1 MCFNWTVTNIK
12 CFNTKNVSS
21 NFISN
26 TTAIIHYFR
35 EHFLR
40 DFYSANNAF
49 RPNTFLHV
57 IGDTPVDFL
66 SDSRVELKVLVEVE

>member
-1 MCFNWTVTNIK
+1 MCFDWTVTNIK

-35 EHFLR
+35 EHFLG
-40 DFYSANNAF
+40 DFYSTNNALG
-49 RPNTFLHV
+49 PNTFLHV
-57 IGDTPVDFL
+57 ISDTSVDFL
-66 SDSRVELKVLVEVE
+66 SNSRVELKVLVEVE

>member
-1 MCFNWTVTNIK
+1 MFRLTSSLTQLRLSIILEILE
-12 CFNTKNVSS
+12 NTSYV
-21 NFISN
+21 ISN
-26 TTAIIHYFR
+26 LY
-35 EHFLR
+35 
-40 DFYSANNAF
+40 FYSANNAF